1 MAEIIA
7 LIIFIGSLCGIG
19 VILFRK
25 IPAIKELSIDRG
37 EEEDRQILD
46 DRKKVKQTNLDRFVC
61 FEKFSRKFCAQ
72 IKVFKLKSQ
81 NLAQDLSDKARERR
95 ERKNNFLYDK
105 GEDNIEENDIR
116 EIKVKLQEKLKK
128 EPKPEI
134 EDAIEK
140 DDYWEK
146 LKKFR
151 KNKVNSRKIIKKRKK
166 KDKD

>member
-1 MAEIIA
+1 
-7 LIIFIGSLCGIG
+7 
-19 VILFRK
+19 
-25 IPAIKELSIDRG
+25 
-37 EEEDRQILD
+37 
-46 DRKKVKQTNLDRFVC
+46 VKQTNLDRFVC

>member
-37 EEEDRQILD
+37 QEQDRQFLD
-46 DRKKVKQTNLDRFVC
+46 NREEAKETNFDKFVC
-61 FEKFSRKFCAQ
+61 FEKFSRKFCSQ
-72 IKVFKLKSQ
+72 IKIFKLKSQ
-81 NLAQDLSDKARERR
+81 NLAQDLSDKARARR
-95 ERKNNFLYDK
+95 ERKNDFLDNSLR
-105 GEDNIEENDIR
+105 DNIKENDIEKIKAEFR
-116 EIKVKLQEKLKK
+116 EELEK

-134 EDAIEK
+134 GKVIEK

-146 LKKFR
+146 LKKFKKKKITR
-151 KNKVNSRKIIKKRKK
+151 PRRKIVKKKKK
-166 KDKD
+166 KD